1 MVGHDLI
8 RHIDSLMSDEI
19 VDCESLKIAIN
30 KLVKAYIKNSDRL
43 DKITKLSDKQQI
55 EMLKLNENLE
65 SAYSELDIYKNHLEE
80 RVHAA
85 VSDIRLLNEELSK
98 TQIEVIFTMGA
109 IGESR
114 SKETGNHVKRVAEYS
129 KILALAYGLDKEEA
143 ELLKRVSPMH
153 DIGKVAIPDHILNKP
168 GKLTEE
174 EITRLIKTLKG
185 FTFPITDYAPFEY
198 AIVTAGG
205 VSCAEVNPYTMESLK
220 IRGLYFAGEVLD
232 LDANTG
238 GYNLQIAFST
248 GRLAGLLKK

>member
-8 RHIDSLMSDEI
+8 RHIDLLMSDEV

-129 KILALAYGLDKEEA
+129 KILALAYGLDKNDA
-143 ELLKRVSPMH
+143 DLLKQVSPMH
-153 DIGKVAIPDHILNKP
+153 DIVTGK
-168 GKLTEE
+168 
-174 EITRLIKTLKG
+174 
-185 FTFPITDYAPFEY
+185 
-198 AIVTAGG
+198 
-205 VSCAEVNPYTMESLK
+205 
-220 IRGLYFAGEVLD
+220 
-232 LDANTG
+232 
-238 GYNLQIAFST
+238 QI
-248 GRLAGLLKK
+248 GRAHV

>member
-109 IGESR
+109 
-114 SKETGNHVKRVAEYS
+114 T
-129 KILALAYGLDKEEA
+129 
-143 ELLKRVSPMH
+143 
-153 DIGKVAIPDHILNKP
+153 
-168 GKLTEE
+168 
-174 EITRLIKTLKG
+174 
-185 FTFPITDYAPFEY
+185 
-198 AIVTAGG
+198 
-205 VSCAEVNPYTMESLK
+205 
-220 IRGLYFAGEVLD
+220 
-232 LDANTG
+232 
-238 GYNLQIAFST
+238 
-248 GRLAGLLKK
+248 